1 MEEKKEEKKEEKRD
15 WKMIIG
21 MTLFIL
27 IFAVIGGSFWKMVG
41 KEAEKVKEEEA
52 RAEAEAITAIY
63 LETGEYLKKPLF
75 ADVANEM
82 FFTAEIP
89 GEGIYNKKEK
99 LIEGDVLEIGD
110 VVKIY
115 GNGIITRSDPG
126 QYAEVIKMQRVRRA
140 DLEETQKYLDLAEER
155 YCTEDEREERQ

>member
-1 MEEKKEEKKEEKRD
+1 MEEKKEEKRD

-75 ADVANEM
+75 ADIANEM

-89 GEGIYNKKEK
+89 GK
-99 LIEGDVLEIGD
+99 VS
-110 VVKIY
+110 
-115 GNGIITRSDPG
+115 IT
-126 QYAEVIKMQRVRRA
+126 K
-140 DLEETQKYLDLAEER
+140 
-155 YCTEDEREERQ
+155 RES

>member
-1 MEEKKEEKKEEKRD
+1 
-15 WKMIIG
+15 
-21 MTLFIL
+21 
-27 IFAVIGGSFWKMVG
+27 
-41 KEAEKVKEEEA
+41 
-52 RAEAEAITAIY
+52 
-63 LETGEYLKKPLF
+63 
-75 ADVANEM
+75 M

-89 GEGIYNKKEK
+89 GEGIYNKKGK

-126 QYAEVIKMQRVRRA
+126 QYAEVTKMQRVRRA

-155 YCTEDEREERQ
+155 YCTEDEGEERQ

>member
-1 MEEKKEEKKEEKRD
+1 MEEKKEEKRD

-41 KEAEKVKEEEA
+41 KEEEA

-75 ADVANEM
+75 ADIANEM

-89 GEGIYNKKEK
+89 GKGIYNKKGK

-126 QYAEVIKMQRVRRA
+126 QYAEVTKMQRVRRA

-155 YCTEDEREERQ
+155 YGTGD

>member
-1 MEEKKEEKKEEKRD
+1 MEEKKEEKRD
-15 WKMIIG
+15 
-21 MTLFIL
+21 
-27 IFAVIGGSFWKMVG
+27 WKMVG

-75 ADVANEM
+75 ADIANEM

-89 GEGIYNKKEK
+89 GKGIYNKKGK

-126 QYAEVIKMQRVRRA
+126 QYAEVTKMQRVRRA

-155 YCTEDEREERQ
+155 YGTGD